1 MENNDR
7 RSSARIENHK
17 IRGENNGMSK
27 LSNNDVILMFDF
39 YNSCND
45 EVEEIDKKI
54 IELKKRRL
62 KIKSQMT
69 RKNIANMFDI
79 STTHCERILKGESR
93 LELLRV

>member
-1 MENNDR
+1 
-7 RSSARIENHK
+7 
-17 IRGENNGMSK
+17 
-27 LSNNDVILMFDF
+27 MFEF

-45 EVEEIDKKI
+45 ELRQIDKKI

-62 KIKSQMT
+62 KIKSQAT

-93 LELLRV
+93 LELLRVNYEI